1 MFLCLSVS
9 SSSSTSRGQAS
20 VIEEEKKTF
29 WEILQTAGRKC
40 AHTVSKVTVKCQLW
54 YVVAAWGCTNN
65 PLLLKSHNNCG
76 LIWTKS
82 NMSIVSQGEE
92 EASMT
97 QLINGIYFFPPAYG
111 KDNKLSPIT
120 WEGSAC
126 PLWLCMCARG
136 FDTQGGGF
144 QLFGEGKCWTLLIN
158 PRVV

>member
-20 VIEEEKKTF
+20 VIGEEKKTF

-54 YVVAAWGCTNN
+54 YVAAAWGCTNN
-65 PLLLKSHNNCG
+65 PLLLKSQSLAFHALYNCG
-76 LIWTKS
+76 LIRAKS

-97 QLINGIYFFPPAYG
+97 QLINRKYFFPPAYG
-111 KDNKLSPIT
+111 KGNKLSPIT
-120 WEGSAC
+120 WEGSTC
-126 PLWLCMCARG
+126 PMWLCTCARG
-136 FDTQGGGF
+136 FDMQGGEF
-144 QLFGEGKCWTLLIN
+144 QLFGGEKKGKC
-158 PRVV
+158 